1 MQRQSLHLTKQ
12 GIFIAHWAIELTA
25 GILILLI
32 VSGMFMISQ
41 PNIAMPML
49 WISGF
54 LSTWIYPCLQIAL
67 VIGIMLTMAAPKASG
82 VAPWGIACL
91 SLTTVANLWP
101 TIVYWRDLPISW
113 LGSSGV
119 GIIPFLQAILFTAM
133 LLMLARWILKIE
145 RSDSQNPSKDRL
157 DVKNWS
163 TAVSGLKTL
172 LVVSLVFLA
181 ILCAYLFVPS
191 FQILIFRT
199 LGMSS
204 MILPLIGLFGVL
216 ILVAQFSRQVYQ
228 VNRLLRTN
236 ARDTL
241 GSDESWREIP
251 LDSLRPS
258 IVLPAVLALASY
270 GAYQAASFWLA
281 PGYLQRQIAKMK
293 LDFPTM
299 STDPSTPDVSIGTRA
314 PNLML
319 KTLAGQELSL
329 ESFKGK
335 TVVLNFWATW
345 CPPCVK
351 EMPDLQK
358 LSVDLADQNTVFI
371 GISNEPEDK
380 LKEFVDSNGITFHI
394 VSGSGFPAPFDRIR
408 AIPTTF
414 IIDPQGVIQEK
425 YVGSRTYKQFRT
437 AIEKASGSAP
447 SQAASPQL

>member
-1 MQRQSLHLTKQ
+1 MRFIMQRQSLHLTKQ

-54 LSTWIYPCLQIAL
+54 LSTWIYPCLQMAL

-145 RSDSQNPSKDRL
+145 RSDSQSPSKDRL

-181 ILCAYLFVPS
+181 ILCAYAFVPS

-199 LGMSS
+199 LGMS
-204 MILPLIGLFGVL
+204 
-216 ILVAQFSRQVYQ
+216 
-228 VNRLLRTN
+228 
-236 ARDTL
+236 
-241 GSDESWREIP
+241 
-251 LDSLRPS
+251 
-258 IVLPAVLALASY
+258 
-270 GAYQAASFWLA
+270 
-281 PGYLQRQIAKMK
+281 
-293 LDFPTM
+293 
-299 STDPSTPDVSIGTRA
+299 
-314 PNLML
+314 
-319 KTLAGQELSL
+319 
-329 ESFKGK
+329 
-335 TVVLNFWATW
+335 
-345 CPPCVK
+345 
-351 EMPDLQK
+351 
-358 LSVDLADQNTVFI
+358 
-371 GISNEPEDK
+371 
-380 LKEFVDSNGITFHI
+380 
-394 VSGSGFPAPFDRIR
+394 
-408 AIPTTF
+408 
-414 IIDPQGVIQEK
+414 
-425 YVGSRTYKQFRT
+425 
-437 AIEKASGSAP
+437 
-447 SQAASPQL
+447 